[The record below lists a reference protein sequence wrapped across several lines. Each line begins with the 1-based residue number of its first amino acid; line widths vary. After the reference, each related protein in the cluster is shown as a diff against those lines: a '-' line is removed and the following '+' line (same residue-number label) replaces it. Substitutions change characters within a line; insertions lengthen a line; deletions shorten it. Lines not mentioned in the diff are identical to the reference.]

1 MFTAMADLA
10 RINNNKDLLKTCKL
24 LWRNIV
30 DKRMYI
36 HSGVGSAHIGERF
49 SFDYDLPND
58 MAFAETCATIALIY
72 FANRLSKIEINSE
85 YADIIEN
92 SFYNLILASTS
103 QSW

>member
-10 RINNNKDLLKTCKL
+10 RINNHKDLLKTCKT

-36 HSGVGSAHIGERF
+36 HGGVGSAHIGERF

-58 MAFAETCATIALIY
+58 MAFAETCASIALI
-72 FANRLSKIEINSE
+72 F
-85 YADIIEN
+85 
-92 SFYNLILASTS
+92 FC
-103 QSW
+103 